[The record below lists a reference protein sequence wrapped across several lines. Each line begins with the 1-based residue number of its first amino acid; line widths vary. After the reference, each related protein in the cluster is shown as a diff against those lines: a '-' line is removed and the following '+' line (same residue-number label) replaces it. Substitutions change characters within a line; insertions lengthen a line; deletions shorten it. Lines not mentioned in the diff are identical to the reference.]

1 MKRTAI
7 LRSTSGIGDILM
19 ISPIIRELSKN
30 DNVKIDFY
38 TNLSYI
44 SEIKVLHKNPYID
57 GVYDIDNF
65 NHSIYNSIYD
75 LSYVAYAYEQA
86 GYSLSRQEIFA
97 KYCKVAPSNYLPVYT
112 SNISYRYDKK
122 TIAIHTESAEER
134 RSWSYEYTEVLI
146 DWILNNTKCDIIYLN
161 QQPLKIKNKRIK
173 SYSNYE
179 LDKCVQFLSGADLL
193 ICVDSCFMHFAAML
207 KVKSLVLFGSTKPK
221 LRLKHYPTH
230 DALYTSVKCKGCFY
244 KDCNNYMCMK
254 EIKPNQVIRKISN
267 YAFLF

>member
-1 MKRTAI
+1 MKKIAI

-19 ISPIIRELSKN
+19 ISPIIRELSLVN
-30 DNVKIDFY
+30 NTKIDFY

-44 SEIKVLHKNPYID
+44 SEIKVLNKNPFVG
-57 GVYDIDNF
+57 GVYDIDSF
-65 NHSIYNSIYD
+65 DHHVYHTVHD
-75 LSYVAYAYEQA
+75 LSYIAYAYEQA

-97 KYCKVAPSNYLPVYT
+97 KYCKVAPNSYLPVYT
-112 SNISYRYDKK
+112 NNISYSYDKK
-122 TIAIHTESAEER
+122 TIAIHTESAEDR
-134 RSWSYEYTEVLI
+134 RSWSYEYTEALI
-146 DWILNNTKCDIIYLN
+146 VWILDNTDCNIIYLN
-161 QQPLKIKNKRIK
+161 QMPLKIKDKRIS

-179 LDKCVQFLSGADLL
+179 LKECVQFLSGADLL

-207 KVKSLVLFGSTKPK
+207 KIKSLVLFGSTKPK

-254 EIKPNQVIRKISN
+254 EIKPSQVIRKISN

>member
-1 MKRTAI
+1 MRKICIIRNTA
-7 LRSTSGIGDILM
+7 GIGDILM
-19 ISPIIRELSKN
+19 LSPIIRELSLLN
-30 DNVKIDFY
+30 NTKIDFY
-38 TNLSYI
+38 TNLSFI
-44 SEIKVLHKNPYID
+44 SEIKVLRKNPFI
-57 GVYDIDNF
+57 GGIYDYETL
-65 NHSIYNSIYD
+65 NHQIYDQVYD

-97 KYCKVAPSNYLPVYT
+97 KYCKVAPKSYLPIYNNNVTY
-112 SNISYRYDKK
+112 SYKNK

-134 RSWSYEYTEVLI
+134 RSWSYQYTETLVQ
-146 DWILNNTKCDIIYLN
+146 WILDNTDFDIIYLN
-161 QQPLKIKNKRIK
+161 QLSCKIINNRIK

-221 LRLKHYPTH
+221 LRLKHYPDH
-230 DALYTSVKCKGCFY
+230 DAIYTSVKCKGCFY
-244 KDCNNYMCMK
+244 KDCNNYLCMK
-254 EIKPNQVIRKISN
+254 EIKPNQVIRKIIN